1 MTTDGSSCGMA
12 ADVAGE
18 AAPLLLPSTRDGERI
33 RKQRHSAPR
42 TTLKQGS
49 GEPGRG
55 KRGRASREILGVR
68 HLLEHRRTP
77 SAMQVG
83 RRWGWGGATP
93 RGGNGEWDMRG
104 ERGCHPQARERPLS
118 SHSAS
123 GKCPQLSRSRP
134 RLQLQIIDFWSED
147 ISLL

>member
-1 MTTDGSSCGMA
+1 MA

-55 KRGRASREILGVR
+55 ESEQGDFGSAPSTRAPENTVGDAGREAMGMGRGNTYGINLR
-68 HLLEHRRTP
+68 
-77 SAMQVG
+77 
-83 RRWGWGGATP
+83 
-93 RGGNGEWDMRG
+93 D
-104 ERGCHPQARERPLS
+104 
-118 SHSAS
+118 
-123 GKCPQLSRSRP
+123 
-134 RLQLQIIDFWSED
+134 
-147 ISLL
+147 